1 MSAPTTPAS
10 PDQPDQANELDQLDR
25 DIDAVG
31 ELDYETLAARSHA
44 LRERLNRFRTAL
56 GHYFVERQSIIDLMT
71 ICAIAQ
77 EPLLLVG
84 VPGTA
89 KSDLVTKFRDALGI
103 PSEDYFE
110 YMLTR
115 FTEPSEVMG
124 PIDINLLR
132 EGRYIRR
139 AQGKLPTARM
149 VFLDEIFKSNS
160 AILNS
165 LLTIINER
173 KFYQDGTPVP
183 VALEVLIAATNEI
196 PEHAELAA
204 LKDRF
209 CLKIVAHPVQDEHFF
224 ELIDAGLDAQTQRD
238 LAQKPWVEGHASLVD
253 LLEAHRYLSL
263 QMARR
268 ELMAD
273 GQWSAIATATSPTS
287 CCASCIACSRP
298 WPARTACSSA
308 IARSSSSTSCCAPG
322 PGCSTAARSSARTS
336 PCSPTWVRPARS
348 SPCSRT
354 RSPSS
359 SASTRKLGAGTAWRS
374 RERGAG
380 ASRRVG
386 RRGLLLQRGA
396 SVDAELLALTA
407 PWLDATTEVLAL
419 LPPLGVV
426 GRSRPAADPRALRHR
441 PLRARRRP

>member
-1 MSAPTTPAS
+1 MPSHAQPRWDAVARPAQTWPARCPAAIMPDPMGEPANASAS
-10 PDQPDQANELDQLDR
+10 VEQLDEEIEVV
-25 DIDAVG
+25 DH
-31 ELDYETLAARSHA
+31 LDYETLAGEAQA
-44 LRERLNRFRTAL
+44 LRDRINRFRVAL
-56 GHYFVERQSIIDLMT
+56 SHYFVGREAIIDLMT
-71 ICAIAQ
+71 ICAVAQ

-103 PSEDYFE
+103 PAEDYFE

-132 EGRYIRR
+132 EGRYVRR
-139 AQGKLPTARM
+139 AHGKLPTARM

-173 KFYQDGTPVP
+173 KFYQDGQPVP
-183 VALEVLIAATNEI
+183 VALEILLAATNDI

-238 LAQKPWVEGHASLVD
+238 LNLQPWKEGHASLVD
-253 LLEAHRYLSL
+253 LLKAHRYLSL

-268 ELMAD
+268 ELRPD
-273 GQWSAIATATSPTS
+273 GSATRDRHRYFSEELLRELHRLLTTL
-287 CCASCIACSRP
+287 
-298 WPARTACSSA
+298 AREAGVFVSDRKVVTLYKLL
-308 IARSSSSTSCCAPG
+308 
-322 PGCSTAARSSARTS
+322 
-336 PCSPTWVRPARS
+336 
-348 SPCSRT
+348 RT
-354 RSPSS
+354 R
-359 SASTRKLGAGTAWRS
+359 AWLIHGGRVE
-374 RERGAG
+374 REDL
-380 ASRRVG
+380 S
-386 RRGLLLQRGA
+386 
-396 SVDAELLALTA
+396 LLAYLGETR
-407 PWLDATTEVLAL
+407 EELAL
-419 LPPLGVV
+419 LEDKVPKLLGL
-426 GRSRPAADPRALRHR
+426 S
-441 PLRARRRP
+441 